1 MALVW
6 GEFEVLQNNSFN
18 KGVHYC
24 GSLLSLT
31 AAVAAT
37 DRKGRGY
44 WQSPRK
50 RLTNSNYQWAGQK
63 LSCRL
68 DLKYSVAL
76 EKSTY
81 V

>member
-31 AAVAAT
+31 AAAAAI
-37 DRKGRGY
+37 DRIWAHPHPQEREWGLDELQEKNWDGKQKRKGILAESS
-44 WQSPRK
+44 QTSHK
-50 RLTNSNYQWAGQK
+50 
-63 LSCRL
+63 
-68 DLKYSVAL
+68 
-76 EKSTY
+76 
-81 V
+81 

>member
-31 AAVAAT
+31 AAAAAT
-37 DRKGRGY
+37 DRI
-44 WQSPRK
+44 
-50 RLTNSNYQWAGQK
+50 WAHAHPQEREW
-63 LSCRL
+63 RL
-68 DLKYSVAL
+68 DKLK
-76 EKSTY
+76 EKNGDGKQKSKGMLAESY
-81 V
+81 